1 MFENWEAIYRELRRT
16 KLADGLIQQLPA
28 DTSKLHLSNYVPML
42 QADHRNARSFNLPSM
57 YFRLFAIHG

>member
-57 YFRLFAIHG
+57 